1 MQKYKKMQEMPPIS
15 KVFWWGDDHKKIF
28 LDYQFAA

>member
-1 MQKYKKMQEMPPIS
+1 MQKYKKCKKCPHQKS
-15 KVFWWGDDHKKIF
+15 VLVGGDHKKIF